1 MHRVVVVAAVAVVT
15 MACSSLS
22 AGGDGG
28 PQAVNAG
35 NGVDDVKAACT
46 IRASWTHSA
55 ESGCRDCIL
64 YSPVAPC
71 SCSSDPNLGKCETQ
85 SQAQQHEADCTTALA
100 VCVTDCITNCS
111 CIDACYAG
119 HDACRTVAA
128 ALDGCLVAA
137 CDSVCR

>member
-1 MHRVVVVAAVAVVT
+1 MDRVWILAAIAFVT
-15 MACSSLS
+15 PACSSLS

-46 IRASWTHSA
+46 IRTGWTRSGSA
-55 ESGCRDCIL
+55 VCRDCIL

-85 SQAQQHEADCTTALA
+85 SVAKEHEPDCTSAIA
-100 VCVTDCITNCS
+100 VCVTDCLSDCS
-111 CIDACYAG
+111 CVDACYAG
-119 HDACRTVAA
+119 HDACRTVEA

-137 CDSVCR
+137 CDSLCE